1 MAQPVKDIDRGFKRI
16 SRLFNRF
23 KGEGIAV
30 TVGIQGPGAAKSHGA
45 GLTNVKLAGVH
56 EFGAKI
62 NHPGGT
68 SYMIVE
74 GGKALFVKK
83 GDPRAVGVTKP
94 HKIIIPERSF
104 LRSTFD
110 SNLSKYKLKLDK
122 IADRSLDGTSLR
134 GELLLFG
141 EGVRT
146 DVIKKI
152 KSGVSPPL
160 KAATVR
166 RKKGEKTQLIDT
178 GQLLNSISAVVR

>member
-1 MAQPVKDIDRGFKRI
+1 MAQPVEDRDRGFKRVR
-16 SRLFNRF
+16 RLFNRF
-23 KGEGIAV
+23 KGEGISV
-30 TVGIQGPGAAKSHGA
+30 TVGIQGPEAAKGHGA
-45 GLTNVKLAGVH
+45 GLTNVKLAATH

-68 SYMIVE
+68 AYMIVE

-141 EGVRT
+141 ESVRS
-146 DVIKKI
+146 DVLKKI
-152 KSGVSPPL
+152 KSGVPPRL
-160 KAATVR
+160 AAATVR
-166 RKKGEKTQLIDT
+166 AKKGEKTQLIAT
-178 GQLLNSISAVVR
+178 GQLFNSISSVVR

>member
-16 SRLFNRF
+16 SRMFNRF

-30 TVGIQGPGAAKSHGA
+30 TVGIQGPEAARAHGP
-45 GLTNVKLAGVH
+45 GLTNVKLAATH
-56 EFGAKI
+56 EFGATI

-68 SYMIVE
+68 SYMIVG

-94 HKIIIPERSF
+94 HKIVIPERSF

-110 SNLSKYKLKLDK
+110 TNLSKYKLKLDK

-134 GELLLFG
+134 GGLLLFG

-146 DVIKKI
+146 DVLKKI
-152 KSGVSPPL
+152 KSGIPPRL
-160 KAATVR
+160 AAATVR
-166 RKKGEKTQLIDT
+166 AKKGEKTQLITT
-178 GQLLNSISAVVR
+178 GQLFNSISSVVR